1 MQSIEVV
8 MSIVVVIVFVFG
20 LALGHR
26 GKGQMARELSTLIAK
41 FKATDQAL
49 DKALDDIRGY
59 RMRVD
64 DLERSNSTYAQH
76 CFSHDRLMEKLKEHL
91 NRKGLR
97 INDLYGSIE
106 PTLGEDYRCEMSVV
120 RLPQKEI
127 DERNAKRAAMEK
139 ERYERTRPVRQTA
152 SASPRV
158 NTPTSPRSGTS
169 YARQDQQDDSL
180 MNVAMATAVAC
191 SMMDSSSSRQESSPC
206 SSPSYDTDSCSS
218 TSFD

>member
-20 LALGHR
+20 LALGYR
-26 GKGQMARELSTLIAK
+26 GKGQMSRELTQLKSKL
-41 FKATDQAL
+41 KATDEAL
-49 DKALDDIRGY
+49 DKALDINRNY

-64 DLERSNSTYAQH
+64 DLERANSVYMERCA
-76 CFSHDRLMEKLKEHL
+76 SHVRLMEKLKEHL
-91 NRKGLR
+91 SRKNLR

-127 DERNAKRAAMEK
+127 DERNAKREAMEK
-139 ERYERTRPVRQTA
+139 ERYERSRPVRKTA
-152 SASPRV
+152 PASPRV
-158 NTPTSPRSGTS
+158 NTPSSPRSGTS
-169 YARQDQQDDSL
+169 YARQDQQGDGL
-180 MNVAMATAVAC
+180 MNMAMATAVAC